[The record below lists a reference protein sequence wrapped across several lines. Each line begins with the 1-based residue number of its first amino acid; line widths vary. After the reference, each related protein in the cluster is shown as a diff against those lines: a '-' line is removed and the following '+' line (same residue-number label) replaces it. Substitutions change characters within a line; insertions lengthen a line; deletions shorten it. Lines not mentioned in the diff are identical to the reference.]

1 MRRELIRRLEALET
15 THSEVSPPMLKRD
28 RAGTTSAA
36 AGARPAVRRS
46 TDLNSMYPPTSRG
59 GAFGSVC
66 RAAEGRG
73 RAASDVL
80 RGVGQPG
87 A

>member
-1 MRRELIRRLEALET
+1 MQPIPGTEAASSTSVTKKPSLCKASFGAPRL
-15 THSEVSPPMLKRD
+15 P
-28 RAGTTSAA
+28 
-36 AGARPAVRRS
+36 RPAAIGPQIAGNQKRVVRR
-46 TDLNSMYPPTSRG
+46 PSRYG
-59 GAFGSVC
+59 